1 MVSTEVMNN
10 ELKTAKTWD
19 DVKKIIKN
27 NPVPTFGQKF
37 EEICQKHKISLP
49 DAQKKVY
56 REYAIG
62 KTSFYYYFDG
72 RRNPSK
78 EVVIKLGV
86 TIGAT
91 IEEINELLK
100 LAKQKELYAKSKEDA
115 VIIFAIK
122 NKKMKEDKDLIEL
135 DRILASYKSKMKFY
149 VEDKESD
156 AL

>member
-1 MVSTEVMNN
+1 M
-10 ELKTAKTWD
+10 
-19 DVKKIIKN
+19 
-27 NPVPTFGQKF
+27 
-37 EEICQKHKISLP
+37 
-49 DAQKKVY
+49 
-56 REYAIG
+56 
-62 KTSFYYYFDG
+62 
-72 RRNPSK
+72 
-78 EVVIKLGV
+78 GV